1 MEMKLSVDLSVE
13 ELDVIIR
20 DEMRKAYIDHKTVWV
35 DDPEAKKY
43 AKAFKRVA
51 HYYSSPSEHSAWLE
65 TVKDL

>member
-1 MEMKLSVDLSVE
+1 MKFSVNLNDE

-20 DEMRKAYIDHKTVWV
+20 DEMRKAYIDQITTWAG
-35 DDPEAKKY
+35 DPDAKKY

-51 HYYSSPSEHSAWLE
+51 KYYSAPSEHREWLE